1 MTDRTT
7 DTLNTGTLPDT
18 SRHAERQH
26 CGKAVGLWALIPVKN
41 LGTAKQRLRDRLGG
55 HREEFA
61 KAMLADVLAAVAES
75 RAIAGTVVVT
85 ADPVVIAEAAKSGL
99 TVVKEHGSEGLNAA
113 IDQGVQAMRRM
124 GVTRVVILPSD
135 IPLLTGAELDR
146 LIGVFEREA
155 GKQGDNAIGISPSAE
170 GSGTNFLVLNVRQA
184 FAFQYGP
191 DSYMIHSEH
200 ARLDRRGVIAMH
212 SPTVSLDIDEPR
224 QIGELLDF
232 CARHPEFQ
240 KTQTW
245 KFLHDTMRADGETIK
260 T

>member
-1 MTDRTT
+1 M
-7 DTLNTGTLPDT
+7 
-18 SRHAERQH
+18 
-26 CGKAVGLWALIPVKN
+26 WALIPVKN
-41 LGTAKQRLRDRLGG
+41 LAIAKQRLKARLGP
-55 HREEFA
+55 HREAFA
-61 KAMLADVLAAVAES
+61 KAMLADVLAAVADS
-75 RAIAGTVVVT
+75 RVIVGTVVVT
-85 ADPVVIAEAAKSGL
+85 ADPVVADVAAKRGL
-99 TVVKEHGSEGLNAA
+99 TVVQEHGSEGLNAA
-113 IDQGVQAMRRM
+113 IDQGVDAIRRM

-155 GKQGDNAIGISPSAE
+155 GKRDDNAIGISPAAE
-170 GSGTNFLVLNVRQA
+170 GGGTNFLVLNIRGA
-184 FAFQYGP
+184 FTFQYGP

-240 KTQTW
+240 KTRTW
-245 KFLHDTMRADGETIK
+245 KFLQDTMRVDRETMK
-260 T
+260 TRGI

>member
-1 MTDRTT
+1 MASV
-7 DTLNTGTLPDT
+7 PDGGIL
-18 SRHAERQH
+18 SEASGQAERTV
-26 CGKAVGLWALIPVKN
+26 CGKAGGLWALIPVKN
-41 LGTAKQRLRDRLGG
+41 LAIAKQRLRDRLGD

-61 KAMLADVLAAVAES
+61 KAMLADVLAAVADS

-85 ADPVVIAEAAKSGL
+85 ADPAVIAVATQSGL

-113 IDQGVQAMRRM
+113 IDQGVEAIRRM
-124 GVTRVVILPSD
+124 GIARVVILPSD

-146 LIGVFEREA
+146 LIGEFEREA
-155 GKQGDNAIGISPSAE
+155 EKRDDNAIGISPSAE
-170 GSGTNFLVLNVRQA
+170 GSGTNFLVLSIRRA

-245 KFLHDTMRADGETIK
+245 KFLHDTMRANGETMK
-260 T
+260 TRGI